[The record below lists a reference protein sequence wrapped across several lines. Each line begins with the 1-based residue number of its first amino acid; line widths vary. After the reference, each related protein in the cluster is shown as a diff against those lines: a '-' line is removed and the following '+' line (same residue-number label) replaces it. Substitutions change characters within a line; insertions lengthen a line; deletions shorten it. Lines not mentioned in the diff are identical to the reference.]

1 MTWRIEFYHERRR
14 TLASYSVSA
23 LTAEAAVVL
32 GRDALRAEHPPARE
46 RRGRSLAELAERA
59 GGQDPSGW
67 VLYRIAN
74 DQLPGMIG
82 SSK

>member
-14 TLASYSVSA
+14 TMAGYSVDA
-23 LTAEAAVVL
+23 PTAEAAVGL
-32 GRDALRAEHPPARE
+32 GWTALRAEHPAGRE
-46 RRGRSLAELAERA
+46 PRGRSLVELAKRA
-59 GGQDPSGW
+59 GGQDASGW

-82 SSK
+82 SSR